1 MAKVLVVDD
10 DEAVRRLLGQIME
23 MGGYAHTLAGSA
35 KEARSHLKDQDFDL
49 ILCDIKMP
57 EESGIDLVQYILSAY
72 PESAVM
78 MLTAVDDP
86 ETAKKARE
94 IGTYGYIIK
103 PFKPNE
109 LMINMANA
117 LHRRE
122 LEISNRAYRKNL
134 EEVVQKRTAELQE
147 TLDKL
152 RKAIMAIIHAMT
164 RTVEVRDPYTAGH
177 QRRVANLARYIA
189 TEMGLSDDQIDGIRL
204 AGVLHDLGK
213 ISVPVE
219 LLTKPSR
226 LNEIEYKMI
235 QSHPQVAYDILSEI
249 EFPWPIAQIVYQH
262 HERIDGSGYPL
273 GLAGEDI
280 LIEAKIIAVADTVEA
295 MSSHRPYR
303 PSLGIEEALGE
314 ISQNRNVIYD
324 PDVVDAC
331 VSLFRDKN
339 FQF

>member
-1 MAKVLVVDD
+1 
-10 DEAVRRLLGQIME
+10 
-23 MGGYAHTLAGSA
+23 
-35 KEARSHLKDQDFDL
+35 
-49 ILCDIKMP
+49 
-57 EESGIDLVQYILSAY
+57 
-72 PESAVM
+72 
-78 MLTAVDDP
+78 
-86 ETAKKARE
+86 
-94 IGTYGYIIK
+94 
-103 PFKPNE
+103 
-109 LMINMANA
+109 MANA
-117 LHRRE
+117 LHRRQ
-122 LEISNRAYRKNL
+122 LEIANRAYRKNL
-134 EEVVQKRTAELQE
+134 EEIVEKRTAELRE

-152 RKAIMAIIHAMT
+152 RKAIMAIIQAMT

-189 TEMGLSDDQIDGIRL
+189 TEMGLSENQIDGIRL

-235 QSHPQVAYDILSEI
+235 QTHPQVAFDILSEI

-273 GLAGEDI
+273 GLSGSKI
-280 LIEAKIIAVADTVEA
+280 LIEARIIAVADTVEA

-303 PSLGIEEALGE
+303 PSLGIDEALKE

-324 PDVVDAC
+324 PHVVDAC
-331 VSLFRDKN
+331 MSLFRDK
-339 FQF
+339 QFKF

>member
-1 MAKVLVVDD
+1 MARVLVVDD
-10 DEAVRRLLGQIME
+10 DEAVRQLLGHIME
-23 MGGYAHTLAGSA
+23 MGGYAYTLAASA
-35 KEARSHLKDQDFDL
+35 KEARACLKDQDFDL
-49 ILCDIKMP
+49 ILCDVKMP
-57 EESGIDLVQYILSAY
+57 EESGIDLVQSILFDY
-72 PESAVM
+72 PESAIM
-78 MLTAVDDP
+78 MLTAIDDP
-86 ETAKKARE
+86 ETARKARE

-109 LMINMANA
+109 LIITMANA
-117 LHRRE
+117 LHRRQ
-122 LEISNRAYRKNL
+122 LEIANRAYRKNL
-134 EEVVQKRTAELQE
+134 EEIVEKRTAELRE

-152 RKAIMAIIHAMT
+152 RKAIMAIIQAMT

-189 TEMGLSDDQIDGIRL
+189 TEMGLSENQIDGIRL

-235 QSHPQVAYDILSEI
+235 QTHPQVAFDILSEI

-273 GLAGEDI
+273 GLSGSKI
-280 LIEAKIIAVADTVEA
+280 LIEARIIAVADTVEA

-303 PSLGIEEALGE
+303 PSLGIDEALKE

-324 PDVVDAC
+324 PHVVDAC
-331 VSLFRDKN
+331 MSLFRDK
-339 FQF
+339 QFKF

>member
-1 MAKVLVVDD
+1 
-10 DEAVRRLLGQIME
+10 ME
-23 MGGYAHTLAGSA
+23 MGGYDHTPAASG
-35 KEARSHLKDQDFDL
+35 KEARECLENQNFDL
-49 ILCDIKMP
+49 ILCDIMMP
-57 EESGIDLVQYILSAY
+57 GESGIDLVQYILSEY

-86 ETAKKARE
+86 EIAKKARE

-109 LMINMANA
+109 LMINVDNA

-122 LEISNRAYRKNL
+122 LEIANRAYRKNL
-134 EEVVQKRTAELQE
+134 EDVVQKRTAELQE

-177 QRRVANLARYIA
+177 QRRVANLARYIG
-189 TEMGLSDDQIDGIRL
+189 TELGFSDNQIDGIRL

-213 ISVPVE
+213 ISVPSE

-226 LNEIEYKMI
+226 LTEIEYKMI
-235 QSHPQVAYDILSEI
+235 QTHPQIAFDILSEI

-273 GLAGEDI
+273 GLSGDDI
-280 LIEAKIIAVADTVEA
+280 LIEARTITVADTVEA

-303 PSLGIEEALGE
+303 PSLGIEEALKE
-314 ISQNRNVIYD
+314 ISGQRNVIYD
-324 PDVVDAC
+324 PHIVDAC
-331 VSLFRDKN
+331 MSLFRDKN
-339 FQF
+339 FKF